1 MDTNNKVNFKVK
13 GNSNVHNCSLSL
25 FKLIEEGRDVEVSAI
40 GAAAVNQAVKII
52 VRARASMA
60 QMGKDLTV
68 RPGMKNEV
76 VNDKELSLTIF
87 NFKVV

>member
-1 MDTNNKVNFKVK
+1 MGTNNKVNFKVK